1 MEIEEGVHY
10 TTHLKST
17 NGAGIS
23 IVDFSDGFLLDSSSP
38 YIGEIKHVEN
48 PAVSFD
54 GTFKHFSSSELKVD
68 FEGFWDKESGLKKL
82 LACVGTKPEVC
93 DVLQVMS
100 VVNGTRFNI
109 DNIPLLHGTE
119 YFVSAN
125 AVNEAGLRSNLTS
138 SAGVYIDHT
147 GKLSLVYM

>member
-1 MEIEEGVHY
+1 MAHLNIFLAPS
-10 TTHLKST
+10 LKST
-17 NGAGIS
+17 LKDSGIR
-23 IVDFSDGFLLDSSSP
+23 
-38 YIGEIKHVEN
+38 
-48 PAVSFD
+48 
-54 GTFKHFSSSELKVD
+54 
-68 FEGFWDKESGLKKL
+68 ESGLKKL